1 MMFLAA
7 FLIGVVVDSIPVF
20 APPAWSILAILVVKY
35 KADPWGVLVFGV
47 LGSTLGRFI
56 LSLYITK
63 VSRKLL
69 SGTENKNLAYVGK
82 KFEQGF
88 WKTNL
93 FVLAYTLTPLSTT
106 SLFTAAGM
114 GRVKVLSILPAF
126 ALGKFISDAAMLF
139 AAKNAAKDVSDLLH
153 GAASLKTVVA
163 AVVSFMLMG
172 GVLFVDWRTL
182 IEKRKF
188 KLSFRIWKK

>member
-69 SGTENKNLAYVGK
+69 SGTENKNLTYVGK